1 MGFSR
6 VVVKRYHCD
15 IYVASRNDAARA
27 WRAGRGGN
35 GKANQPLSRA
45 GGSIATQDPRLQ
57 RGLVV
62 MDKAERVANH
72 ARHLMREVGII
83 AHSCGVDDPRE
94 LRRRHCR
101 VVVDDGLSR
110 SLEGLHPTPTARET

>member
-1 MGFSR
+1 MG
-6 VVVKRYHCD
+6 
-15 IYVASRNDAARA
+15 
-27 WRAGRGGN
+27 
-35 GKANQPLSRA
+35 A
-45 GGSIATQDPRLQ
+45 GGFGVGLDAPGLAQDPRLQ
-57 RGLVV
+57 HGLVV
-62 MDKAERVANH
+62 TDKAERVANY
-72 ARHLMREVGII
+72 ARNLMREVGII